1 MTPKRG
7 EVWLVGFD
15 PTLRH
20 EQAGVR
26 PALILSVDQFN
37 SSTAELVTVLP
48 ITSKPR
54 ALRTRIAIK
63 PPEAGLSMVSY
74 VICEQ
79 VRTISTQ
86 RLTKSTGIVSTAT
99 MMAVENIVRMLLK
112 L

>member
-1 MTPKRG
+1 MSPRRG
-7 EVWLVGFD
+7 EIWLVGLD
-15 PTLRH
+15 PTLGR

-26 PALILSVDQFN
+26 PVLILSVDQFN
-37 SSTAELVTVLP
+37 SSAAELVTVLP

-54 ALRTRIAIK
+54 ALRTRIIIK

-79 VRTISTQ
+79 VRTVSIK
-86 RLTKSTGIVSTAT
+86 RLTKPTGIVSTAT
-99 MMAVENIVRMLLK
+99 MNAVEITVRMLLG